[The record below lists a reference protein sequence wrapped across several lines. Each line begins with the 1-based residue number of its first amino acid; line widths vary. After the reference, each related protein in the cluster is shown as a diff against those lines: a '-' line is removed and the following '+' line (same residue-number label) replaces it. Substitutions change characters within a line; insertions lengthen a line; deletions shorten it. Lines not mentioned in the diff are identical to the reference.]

1 MNEEIQIQ
9 IIELIDNG
17 ATLESS
23 PELKALV
30 DASKEAKEFYES
42 LLVSESML
50 EGFFGGDKAKELNA
64 RAEAFINE
72 QLEKPSNVTSIN
84 FKPFIGFAVAASL
97 AVIAFTIVNS
107 PSEIIE
113 PVEVAEVVYEEPV
126 VVIEEIIEEPEPI
139 FVSGS
144 EMETLWSTA
153 SQIANDLG
161 VDKYQVMYAIYEANK
176 DFFVN
181 NDINAPRA
189 DRDYFVDLSIIETV
203 DVSFAASEVKR
214 HIFVIVKLICNKSIS
229 GTLRK

>member
-1 MNEEIQIQ
+1 MKEEIQIQ
-9 IIELIDNG
+9 IIELMDTG

-72 QLEKPSNVTSIN
+72 QLEKPSYVTSIN

-113 PVEVAEVVYEEPV
+113 PVEVTEIVYEEPV
-126 VVIEEIIEEPEPI
+126 AVVEEIIEEPEPI

-189 DRDYFVDLSIIETV
+189 DRNYFVDLSIIETV

-214 HIFVIVKLICNKSIS
+214 HIFCHC
-229 GTLRK
+229 

>member
-1 MNEEIQIQ
+1 MNEETQIQ
-9 IIELIDNG
+9 IIELMDDG

-23 PELKALV
+23 PELKGLV
-30 DASKEAKEFYES
+30 EASEEATKFYES

-50 EGFFGGDKAKELNA
+50 QGFFGGEKAKKLNA
-64 RAEAFINE
+64 KAEAFIDE
-72 QLEKPSNVTSIN
+72 QFEKPSNVSSIN
-84 FKPFIGFAVAASL
+84 FKPLIGFAVAASL
-97 AVIAFTIVNS
+97 GVIAFTIVNS
-107 PSEIIE
+107 PSEIVE
-113 PVEVAEVVYEEPV
+113 PVSSVQITYEEPETM
-126 VVIEEIIEEPEPI
+126 IEEVIEEPEPI

-189 DRDYFVDLSIIETV
+189 DRNYFVDLSIIETV

-214 HIFVIVKLICNKSIS
+214 HIFCHC
-229 GTLRK
+229 

>member
-9 IIELIDNG
+9 IIELMDDG

-23 PELKALV
+23 AELKGLV
-30 DASKEAKEFYES
+30 EASEEATKFYES

-50 EGFFGGDKAKELNA
+50 QGFFGGEKAKKLNA
-64 RAEAFINE
+64 KAEAFIDE
-72 QLEKPSNVTSIN
+72 QFEKTSNVSSIN
-84 FKPFIGFAVAASL
+84 FKPFIGFAVAASV

-107 PSEIIE
+107 PSKMNE
-113 PVEVAEVVYEEPV
+113 PVAPVQIAYEEPV
-126 VVIEEIIEEPEPI
+126 PIIEEVIEEPEPM

-161 VDKYQVMYAIYEANK
+161 VDRYQVMYALYEANK

-189 DRDYFVDLSIIETV
+189 DRDYFVDLAIIETV
-203 DVSFAASEVKR
+203 DVVYASREVKR
-214 HIFVIVKLICNKSIS
+214 HIFC
-229 GTLRK
+229 RC

>member
-1 MNEEIQIQ
+1 MNEETQIQ
-9 IIELIDNG
+9 IIELMDDG

-23 PELKALV
+23 PELKGLV
-30 DASKEAKEFYES
+30 EASEEATKFYES

-50 EGFFGGDKAKELNA
+50 QGFFGGDKAKELNA
-64 RAEAFINE
+64 KAEAFIDE
-72 QLEKPSNVTSIN
+72 QFKKPSNVSSIN
-84 FKPFIGFAVAASL
+84 FKPLIGFAVAASV
-97 AVIAFTIVNS
+97 AVIAFTLVNS
-107 PSEIIE
+107 PSEMIE
-113 PVEVAEVVYEEPV
+113 PVAAVQIAYEEPV
-126 VVIEEIIEEPEPI
+126 PVIEEVIEETEPM

-161 VDKYQVMYAIYEANK
+161 VDRYQVMYALYEANK

-203 DVSFAASEVKR
+203 DVSFAANEVKR
-214 HIFVIVKLICNKSIS
+214 HIFCHC
-229 GTLRK
+229 

>member
-9 IIELIDNG
+9 IIELMDAG

-84 FKPFIGFAVAASL
+84 LKPFIGFAVAASL

-113 PVEVAEVVYEEPV
+113 PVEVTEIVYKEPV
-126 VVIEEIIEEPEPI
+126 AVIEEIIEEPEPI

-153 SQIANDLG
+153 TQIANDLG
-161 VDKYQVMYAIYEANK
+161 VDKFQVMYAIYEANK

-214 HIFVIVKLICNKSIS
+214 HIFCHC
-229 GTLRK
+229 

>member
-1 MNEEIQIQ
+1 MNEETQIQ
-9 IIELIDNG
+9 IIELMDDG

-23 PELKALV
+23 PELKGLV
-30 DASKEAKEFYES
+30 EASEKATEFYES

-50 EGFFGGDKAKELNA
+50 QGFFGGDKAKELNA
-64 RAEAFINE
+64 KAEAFIDE
-72 QLEKPSNVTSIN
+72 QLEKPTNVSSIN
-84 FKPFIGFAVAASL
+84 FKPLIGFAVAASV

-107 PSEIIE
+107 PSEMIE
-113 PVEVAEVVYEEPV
+113 PVAPVQIAYEEPAPI
-126 VVIEEIIEEPEPI
+126 IEEVIEEPEPM

-161 VDKYQVMYAIYEANK
+161 VDRYQVMYALYEANK

-189 DRDYFVDLSIIETV
+189 DRDYFVDLAIIETV
-203 DVSFAASEVKR
+203 DVVYASREVKR
-214 HIFVIVKLICNKSIS
+214 HIFC
-229 GTLRK
+229 RC

>member
-9 IIELIDNG
+9 IIELMDAG
-17 ATLESS
+17 ATIESS

-30 DASKEAKEFYES
+30 DASKEAREFYES

-50 EGFFGGDKAKELNA
+50 EGFFSGNKAKELNA
-64 RAEAFINE
+64 KAEAFINE

-107 PSEIIE
+107 PSEIVE
-113 PVEVAEVVYEEPV
+113 PVEVTEVVYEEPV
-126 VVIEEIIEEPEPI
+126 VVIEEIIEEPEPM

-144 EMETLWSTA
+144 EIETLWSTA

-214 HIFVIVKLICNKSIS
+214 HIFCHC
-229 GTLRK
+229 

>member
-1 MNEEIQIQ
+1 M
-9 IIELIDNG
+9 
-17 ATLESS
+17 ESS

-30 DASKEAKEFYES
+30 NASKEAREFYES

-50 EGFFGGDKAKELNA
+50 EGFFGGDKAKELNTK
-64 RAEAFINE
+64 AEAFINE
-72 QLEKPSNVTSIN
+72 QFEKPSNVTSIN

-97 AVIAFTIVNS
+97 AVIAFMVVNS
-107 PSEIIE
+107 PSEIVE
-113 PVEVAEVVYEEPV
+113 PVEIVEVVNEEPV
-126 VVIEEIIEEPEPI
+126 AVIEEIIEEPEPI
-139 FVSGS
+139 FVSGY

-214 HIFVIVKLICNKSIS
+214 HIFCHC
-229 GTLRK
+229 

>member
-1 MNEEIQIQ
+1 MNEAIQIQ
-9 IIELIDNG
+9 IIELMDAG

-23 PELKALV
+23 PGLKALV
-30 DASKEAKEFYES
+30 DASKEAREFYES

-50 EGFFGGDKAKELNA
+50 EGFFGGNKAKELYA
-64 RAEAFINE
+64 KAEAFIDE
-72 QLEKPSNVTSIN
+72 QFEKPSNVTSIN
-84 FKPFIGFAVAASL
+84 LKPFIGFAVAASL

-113 PVEVAEVVYEEPV
+113 PVEVTEVVYEEPV
-126 VVIEEIIEEPEPI
+126 AVIEEIIEEPEPI

-214 HIFVIVKLICNKSIS
+214 HIFCHC
-229 GTLRK
+229 

>member
-1 MNEEIQIQ
+1 MNEETQIQ
-9 IIELIDNG
+9 IIELIDDG

-23 PELKALV
+23 LELKGLV
-30 DASKEAKEFYES
+30 EASEEATKFYES

-50 EGFFGGDKAKELNA
+50 EGFFGGEKAKEIDKKIDT
-64 RAEAFINE
+64 FIDE
-72 QLEKPSNVTSIN
+72 QFEKPSNVSSIN
-84 FKPFIGFAVAASL
+84 FKPLIGFAVAASV

-107 PSEIIE
+107 PSEAIE
-113 PVEVAEVVYEEPV
+113 PAAPVQIAYEEPAPI
-126 VVIEEIIEEPEPI
+126 IEEVIEEPEPM

-161 VDKYQVMYAIYEANK
+161 VDRYQVMYALYEANK

-203 DVSFAASEVKR
+203 DVSFAANEVKR
-214 HIFVIVKLICNKSIS
+214 HIFCHC
-229 GTLRK
+229 

>member
-9 IIELIDNG
+9 IIELIDDG
-17 ATLESS
+17 ATFESS

-30 DASKEAKEFYES
+30 DASKEAREFYES

-64 RAEAFINE
+64 KAEAFIDK
-72 QLEKPSNVTSIN
+72 QFEKPSNVTSIN
-84 FKPFIGFAVAASL
+84 FQPFIGFAVAASL
-97 AVIAFTIVNS
+97 AVIAFTIINS
-107 PSEIIE
+107 PSETVE
-113 PVEVAEVVYEEPV
+113 PVEVAEAVIAEPA

-214 HIFVIVKLICNKSIS
+214 HIFCHC
-229 GTLRK
+229 